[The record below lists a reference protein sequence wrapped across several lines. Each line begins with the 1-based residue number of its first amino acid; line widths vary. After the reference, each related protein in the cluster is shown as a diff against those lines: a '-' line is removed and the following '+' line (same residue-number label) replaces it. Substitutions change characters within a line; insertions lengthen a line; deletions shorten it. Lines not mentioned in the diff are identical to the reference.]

1 MHTAE
6 VVADLVAEAVVAGGA
21 GLLSHREGEAVGVGE
36 GVGDATTGQ
45 TPGDQRRGVS
55 CVPQSNDIIF
65 A

>member
-21 GLLSHREGEAVGVGE
+21 GLLSHGEGEAVGVGE

-45 TPGDQRRGVS
+45 TPGDQRRGVR
-55 CVPQSNDIIF
+55 CVPQSNDI